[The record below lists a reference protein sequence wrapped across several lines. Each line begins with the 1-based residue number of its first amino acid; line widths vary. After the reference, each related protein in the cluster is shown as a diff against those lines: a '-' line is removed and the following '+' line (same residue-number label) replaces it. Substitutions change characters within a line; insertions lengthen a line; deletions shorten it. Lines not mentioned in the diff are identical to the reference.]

1 MGCNCSNGNEYISE
15 MLNERQEIKQEE
27 EKENEK
33 TFIEDE
39 GDIIINFEEEKVK
52 LMDKLSLN
60 GFFLNKDIKLI
71 IENINPKVNSFKIPE
86 EIKEKMKNINIIKLP
101 LIKLNDGSIYEGCWN
116 LNGQK
121 EGFGISVLNNKY
133 IYKGLWKND
142 NFNIY
147 GFLFNNKENY
157 YYIGEFIDGK
167 AKGKGELLI
176 NNKNIMEILLMEIK
190 MDLAYQ
196 SLKME
201 LNMKENLKMINIMEK
216 EKLFIQTNLNTKDIF
231 III

>member
-121 EGFGISVLNNKY
+121 EGFGIY
-133 IYKGLWKND
+133 IM
-142 NFNIY
+142 I
-147 GFLFNNKENY
+147 
-157 YYIGEFIDGK
+157 
-167 AKGKGELLI
+167 
-176 NNKNIMEILLMEIK
+176 
-190 MDLAYQ
+190 
-196 SLKME
+196 S
-201 LNMKENLKMINIMEK
+201 ENLKEHLSYFGFWKNGKQDGYGIIIKNKKISYAK
-216 EKLFIQTNLNTKDIF
+216 YKDGKKIAYYKNDIF
-231 III
+231 IKEMLPFIDITYRKVFLYDSKSLRKIIKNIIYY

>member
-176 NNKNIMEILLMEIK
+176 NNKIKYNGNFENNLPNGKGNILYINEQMKYNGDIINGNNIIILLC
-190 MDLAYQ
+190 
-196 SLKME
+196 
-201 LNMKENLKMINIMEK
+201 LNKK
-216 EKLFIQTNLNTKDIF
+216 
-231 III
+231 